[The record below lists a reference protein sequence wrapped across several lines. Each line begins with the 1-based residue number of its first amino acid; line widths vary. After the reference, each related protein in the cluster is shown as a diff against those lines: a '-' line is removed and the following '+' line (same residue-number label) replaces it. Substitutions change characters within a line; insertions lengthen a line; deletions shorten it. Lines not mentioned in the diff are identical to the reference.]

1 MKLTASVVIIVAA
14 FVFGDGSIVIVGFS
28 PGSSVRAIIVAV
40 IIPIVTGSGT
50 NWAMTAFAHGCFAI
64 VGTATITRG
73 KVSRDLFDR
82 GDTVVTTSDYTGLS
96 RVLIIDGVFV
106 VISAG
111 SVFVATLSTWSVVVV
126 VRHLVKRGR

>member
-1 MKLTASVVIIVAA
+1 MELTASVVIIVAT
-14 FVFGDGSIVIVGFS
+14 FIFGDGSKVIVGFS
-28 PGSSVRAIIVAV
+28 PGSSVRAVIVAV

-50 NWAMTAFAHGCFAI
+50 IWAMTTFAHGCFAI
-64 VGTATITRG
+64 VGSATITRG
-73 KVSRDLFDR
+73 KISGDLFDG
-82 GDTVVTTSDYTGLS
+82 GDTVVTASDYAGLPG
-96 RVLIIDGVFV
+96 VLIIDGVFV